1 MVDINRIDLAAL
13 QKLQDD
19 LARQTSTPQGRNEL
33 DSFLAANTSG
43 GWYQSVQEAIPQPPP
58 RNNDGDDDPPPAPT
72 VTGTYQKRI
81 FGGYLVTMDR
91 LSDGTE
97 REIYRERSQSAG
109 DAVNLMFQ
117 NLGLGQGLIDSINAS
132 IKSLYANFLDP
143 SEAQI
148 LNEIYT
154 SDAYKQRFKGNEV
167 IRQRLANGQGRPG
180 DRMLTPAQYIEQERQ
195 YREILQSADMPG
207 GFYDSPDDF
216 TNLIGNSISVAEFRD
231 RVETAY
237 AALNEADDFLK
248 EQLSTYY
255 GLTTGEMVSYL
266 LDPARATPILN
277 QRQTNNPYGLNS
289 YRELQRQYETAEVGA
304 ASERLGGKDISRGFA
319 EEFVDAGKAD
329 KAEQA
334 FSTAVAMEGDV
345 TRLGKLY
352 GDDTMN
358 YQGIAREAASLTGG
372 AAIGKRRRKFAS
384 KERAQFKKESA
395 LGRGSLSKRTD
406 V

>member
-1 MVDINRIDLAAL
+1 M
-13 QKLQDD
+13 
-19 LARQTSTPQGRNEL
+19 
-33 DSFLAANTSG
+33 
-43 GWYQSVQEAIPQPPP
+43 PP
-58 RNNDGDDDPPPAPT
+58 RTPTTTTDDKPPPPAPT
-72 VTGTYQKRI
+72 VTGTYQKRVL
-81 FGGYLVTMDR
+81 GGYLATIER

-97 REIYRERSQSAG
+97 REVYRERSQSAG

-117 NLGLGQGLIDSINAS
+117 NLGLGQGLIDSMNAS

-167 IRQRLANGQGRPG
+167 IRQRLAGGQGRPG

-216 TNLIGNSISVAEFRD
+216 TNLIGNSISVAEFRN
-231 RVETAY
+231 RVDTAY
-237 AALNEADDFLK
+237 TALNEADDFLK

-277 QRQTNNPYGLNS
+277 QRETNNPYGLNS
-289 YRELQRQYETAEVGA
+289 YRELQRQYDTAEVGA
-304 ASERLGGKDISRGFA
+304 ASERLGGKDIARGFA

-358 YQGIAREAASLTGG
+358 YQGIARESASLTGG